1 MRCRTVEKVR
11 PTFNLLS
18 AVNLYRRALQKFR
31 VVSLS
36 AIVATTKARLLGAAN
51 RTMTGR
57 RRSRDPGGLA
67 LARRI
72 VALRRDG
79 GAGPEIA
86 AIVVPLLQ
94 PGSAERLSQRLG
106 LGTSTA
112 TATLQTATVGSDDVD
127 WIEIASD
134 HRPAIDAFSAVCR
147 VALVARRRPGRRL
160 NVTWFPRVASEKRRR
175 YSVPASGD
183 GVWRRAS
190 LDAIASARPRA
201 TPEVV
206 RPKFPPAQVVAV
218 DAARVGRRF
227 FRRRRTF
234 DVLSDVVAARGAD
247 SLAAALAAVGVLSR
261 RRGPRALP
269 AALLPALLSY
279 LV

>member
-1 MRCRTVEKVR
+1 MAGPRLAAAS
-11 PTFNLLS
+11 LLPRLRES
-18 AVNLYRRALQKFR
+18 SSQALAFGP
-31 VVSLS
+31 
-36 AIVATTKARLLGAAN
+36 AM
-51 RTMTGR
+51 MTGLR
-57 RRSRDPGGLA
+57 RPSPQPGGRPSPQPGGLA

-72 VALRRDG
+72 VARRRDG
-79 GAGPEIA
+79 GHGPDILAA
-86 AIVVPLLQ
+86 AIVAPRLQ

-106 LGTSTA
+106 LGTST
-112 TATLQTATVGSDDVD
+112 TLQTATVGHVD

-190 LDAIASARPRA
+190 LDAIAAARPRA

>member
-1 MRCRTVEKVR
+1 MAGPRLAAAS
-11 PTFNLLS
+11 LLPRLRES
-18 AVNLYRRALQKFR
+18 SSQALAFGP
-31 VVSLS
+31 
-36 AIVATTKARLLGAAN
+36 AM
-51 RTMTGR
+51 MTGLR
-57 RRSRDPGGLA
+57 RPSPQPGGRPSPQPGGLA

-72 VALRRDG
+72 VARRRDG
-79 GAGPEIA
+79 GHGPDILAA
-86 AIVVPLLQ
+86 AIVAPRLQ

-106 LGTSTA
+106 LGTST
-112 TATLQTATVGSDDVD
+112 TLQTATVGHVD

-147 VALVARRRPGRRL
+147 VSLVARRRPGRRMI
-160 NVTWFPRVASEKRRR
+160 VMWFPRVASEKRCR

-218 DAARVGRRF
+218 DAARVGRARE
-227 FRRRRTF
+227 FRRRSTS

-247 SLAAALAAVGVLSR
+247 DLAAALAAVGVLSR

>member
-1 MRCRTVEKVR
+1 MLIVR
-11 PTFNLLS
+11 VFFPVSIIVAKLEEL
-18 AVNLYRRALQKFR
+18 LQKFR

-106 LGTSTA
+106 LGTSST
-112 TATLQTATVGSDDVD
+112 TATLETATVGHVD

-190 LDAIASARPRA
+190 LDAIAAARPRA